1 LQAKLSLPST
11 RWPPTQHHRAAR
23 TVVVRRRQEG
33 AAAEQ
38 AERVLRNLTR
48 QLDHDAA
55 GVSASILEGLDEM
68 LTVIRL
74 GLPDGLRRSLGCT
87 NAIESLM
94 AVVRQV
100 CCNGKR
106 WRDHGWHCDGL
117 HRQCW
122 RPRKGFRRL
131 KAHKQLPILR
141 TALQRHQQAVLGD
154 QSVIRKNL
162 AA

>member
-1 LQAKLSLPST
+1 
-11 RWPPTQHHRAAR
+11 
-23 TVVVRRRQEG
+23 
-33 AAAEQ
+33 
-38 AERVLRNLTR
+38 
-48 QLDHDAA
+48 
-55 GVSASILEGLDEM
+55 M

-74 GLPDGLRRSLGCT
+74 GLPDGLRRSLGHERDREPDGGG
-87 NAIESLM
+87 AASLLQ
-94 AVVRQV
+94 RQTLL
-100 CCNGKR
+100 R
-106 WRDHGWHCDGL
+106 WTY
-117 HRQCW
+117 RQCW